1 MTSQVKHG
9 LTIIHTGD
17 GKGKSTAAF
26 GMVLRAWGRGFRVCV
41 IQFLKNETGK
51 WGEVLAAQKLGI
63 EWHISGDGFTWT
75 SKDMETTIARAQLG
89 WELAKEKIASGQYDL
104 MVLDEFTYPLSFG
117 WLDTTETLRWLRERK
132 PASLH
137 LVITG
142 RNAPPALLDYAD
154 LVSESREVKHPFRQ
168 GLKAQPGIEF

>member
-1 MTSQVKHG
+1 MKKG
-9 LTIIHTGD
+9 LAIVHTGN

-41 IQFLKNETGK
+41 VQFLKSETGK

-63 EWHISGDGFTWT
+63 EWHISGDGFTWA
-75 SKDMETTIARAQLG
+75 SKDMDTTIARAQLG
-89 WELAKEKIASGQYDL
+89 WELAQEKIASGDYDL
-104 MVLDEFTYPLSFG
+104 VVLDEFTYPLAFG
-117 WLDTTETLRWLRERK
+117 WLDLAETLDWLREHK

-154 LVSESREVKHPFRQ
+154 LVSESREIKHPFHL

>member
-1 MTSQVKHG
+1 MKKG
-9 LTIIHTGD
+9 LTIVHTGN

-41 IQFLKNETGK
+41 VQFLKSETGK

-63 EWHISGDGFTWT
+63 EWHISGDGFTWA
-75 SKDMETTIARAQLG
+75 SKDMDTTIARAQLG
-89 WELAKEKIASGQYDL
+89 WELAQEKIASGDYDL
-104 MVLDEFTYPLSFG
+104 VVLDEFTYPLAFG
-117 WLDTTETLRWLRERK
+117 WLDLAETLDWLREHK

-154 LVSESREVKHPFRQ
+154 LVSESREIKHPFHL